1 MNKYILT
8 IFSHYSD
15 TGPYLYTEMPIDEC
29 VGLLNDLAE
38 TKDYLKDV
46 GQLVSNSYHTRL
58 VMKTSD
64 DNHYSIINLGIS
76 AATYDVIINKPE
88 KFNDLVVLAKLNP
101 DNIKEYI
108 KVIVNNNV
116 SRILGANC
124 E

>member
-8 IFSHYSD
+8 IFSHYPD
-15 TGPYLYTEMPIDEC
+15 MRACLYPEMPIDEC

-58 VMKTSD
+58 IVKTSD
-64 DNHYSIINLGIS
+64 DNHYSIINLGLIT
-76 AATYDVIINKPE
+76 ATYDIIINKPE

-101 DNIKEYI
+101 NTIKEYI

-116 SRILGANC
+116 SEILGANR

>member
-8 IFSHYSD
+8 IFSHYPD
-15 TGPYLYTEMPIDEC
+15 MRACLYPEMPIDEC
-29 VGLLNDLAE
+29 IGLLNDLAE

-58 VMKTSD
+58 IIKTSD
-64 DNHYSIINLGIS
+64 DNHYSIIGLGLIT
-76 AATYDVIINKPE
+76 ATYNIIINKPE

-101 DNIKEYI
+101 NTIKEYV

-116 SRILGANC
+116 SKILGANR

>member
-8 IFSHYSD
+8 IFSNYPD
-15 TGPYLYTEMPIDEC
+15 MRACLYPEMPIDEC

-58 VMKTSD
+58 IVKTSD
-64 DNHYSIINLGIS
+64 DNHYSIINLGLIT
-76 AATYDVIINKPE
+76 ATYDIIINKPE

-101 DNIKEYI
+101 NKIREYI

-116 SRILGANC
+116 SKILGASG

>member
-8 IFSHYSD
+8 IFSHYPD
-15 TGPYLYTEMPIDEC
+15 MRACLYPEMSIDEC

-58 VMKTSD
+58 IAKTSD
-64 DNHYSIINLGIS
+64 DNHYSIINLGLIT
-76 AATYDVIINKPE
+76 ATYDIIINKPE

-101 DNIKEYI
+101 NTIKEYI

-116 SRILGANC
+116 SKILGANR